1 MPDRNPTHSLNEKE
15 SIGTVVLISI
25 KNDIR
30 LFALCEISV
39 LRSSKQ
45 MLKYIYQEI
54 KFNEIYLYRTCILC
68 KTLVHVH

>member
-1 MPDRNPTHSLNEKE
+1 
-15 SIGTVVLISI
+15 VVLISI

-45 MLKYIYQEI
+45 MLKYKYQEI
-54 KFNEIYLYRTCILC
+54 KFNEIYRTCILC
-68 KTLVHVH
+68 KTLVDVPKIVHILG